1 MRTRLPEDGLIARL
15 KAKPVTSSR
24 LFLNGLP
31 DPDGLLS
38 PSIHGVTPK
47 EKREV
52 RAYINLNCEVLDPLV
67 YLLVFKRRYRNIDKI
82 LLGEQKVRI
91 DEKGEF
97 IPDEENGETGF
108 DFIIKNYEKT
118 KLYTKTV
125 EDTDN
130 ITAQTIKDFL
140 KKHSKVTINKIFVY
154 PLAFRDVATG
164 VSGKTTYDPINE
176 MYQQLIT
183 LSNLMKSGSDTIDI
197 NAVKFQ
203 IQAKLVQ
210 IHQFFA
216 VSQLGG
222 KYGELRKGT
231 MGKPVV
237 FSSRTI
243 IAATTFDNDDF
254 SVPNNVDLDTC
265 GKPLSSTVNTN
276 INFMWHHIPSIMEYL
291 YDNGMVVDEDEPIS
305 REEFM
310 SAIDYE
316 FVEHMVSIYSDSWAE
331 RLNKVEIPGRKGKY
345 INMMYKIDGE
355 DEVRVKPLTVLD
367 LMYIPAYLSSE
378 YEGRST
384 LLRRYP
390 IQDKMNIFTNKIHL
404 LSTNKTMKVEFMG
417 IEFPYYPDVRHLEE
431 VLFDPELEGTERYW
445 DIIYK
450 LPMEFKETLKI
461 SNLHLSGLDG
471 DFDGDKVGETPIM
484 SDEANEEAEK
494 KMNEL
499 SYMFNLSG
507 DSVKFMKKEPL
518 QALFSMSSLK
528 RKEPEDFNEVDR
540 AIVLDFIERK
550 HNIHKNDILKL
561 VGKFKG
567 KSRQYS
573 FKSKVV
579 LQKGDYKGIS
589 APLET
594 SFGRLIINT
603 VIFSH
608 CDAEFQDVQFDS
620 KTTGKVF
627 GRLADAVI
635 KGELPISQFK
645 ASLNYYERF
654 AFSMAPYVS
663 PSIDVRVIAM
673 GDEVLNLKKKLIE
686 DNREALDNN
695 DYVVA
700 DKICREL
707 IAKAKEVHA
716 DSDHL
721 EHYESGASKMSWTND
736 FQLGGIMM
744 GSLPT
749 GSGSSAGFKVSTA
762 SLLEGMPVEEL
773 MDYSNYATIAAYF
786 RAKNPEIGGT
796 YLKLLLVYL
805 STLKLGK
812 KDSDCGTEMT
822 LTKVISQ
829 GDAKEHIGSY
839 IVENGKLVRL
849 SWDNIDSYVGH
860 PVELRSP
867 VYCKDVHL
875 CNKCVG
881 DLIFNIVGEGGPVG
895 IEMTKKATELT
906 QKSLQKTHD
915 MSLKLV
921 HIEDLNKYL
930 VRRKK

>member
-1 MRTRLPEDGLIARL
+1 MRTRLPNDNLIARL

-24 LFLNGLP
+24 LFLNGVP

-38 PSIHGVTPK
+38 PTIHGTTTK
-47 EKREV
+47 EKRQV

-67 YLLVFKRRYRNIDKI
+67 YLLIFKRRYRNIDKI
-82 LLGEQKVRI
+82 LTGEMKVSI
-91 DEKGEF
+91 GKDGDF
-97 IPDEENGETGF
+97 IPDEENGGTGF
-108 DFIIKNYEKT
+108 DFVIDNYEKT
-118 KLYTKTV
+118 KLYTKVV
-125 EDTDN
+125 EETDN
-130 ITAQTIKDFL
+130 ISSQTIKEFL
-140 KKHSKVTINKIFVY
+140 KKHSAVTINKIFVY

-164 VSGKTTYDPINE
+164 ADGKTTYDPINE

-183 LSNLMKSGSDTIDI
+183 LGNLMKEQSNTLDK

-231 MGKPVV
+231 MGKSVTH
-237 FSSRTI
+237 SSRTI
-243 IAATTFDNDDF
+243 ISATAFENDDF
-254 SVPNNVDLDTC
+254 SVPNNIDLDTC

-276 INFMWHHIPSIMEYL
+276 INFIWHYMPKIMEYL
-291 YDNGMVVDEDEPIS
+291 YDEGMVVDDDEPVT
-305 REEFM
+305 REEFL
-310 SAIDYE
+310 SSIDYD
-316 FVEHMVSIYSDSWAE
+316 FVEHLIGVYSDSWAE
-331 RLNKVEIPGRKGKY
+331 RLNKIEIPNHKGKY
-345 INMMYKIDGE
+345 INMKLIIDGV
-355 DEVRVKPLTVLD
+355 EVIKPMTVLD
-367 LMYIPAYLSSE
+367 AMFIPAYLSSE

-390 IQDKMNIFTNKIHL
+390 IQDKMNVFTNKIHL
-404 LSTNKTMKVEFMG
+404 LSTNKTMKAEFMG
-417 IEFPYYPDVRHLEE
+417 VEYPYYPDVRDLEAI
-431 VLFDPELEGTERYW
+431 LFDEALEGTETYW
-445 DIIYK
+445 DTVYK

-484 SDEANEEAEK
+484 SDDANEEAIK
-494 KMNEL
+494 KNNEL

-518 QALFSMSSLK
+518 QALFSMSSIK
-528 RKEPEDFNEVDR
+528 RKEPEDNNEVPR
-540 AIVLDFIERK
+540 EIVLDFIQKK

-573 FKSKVV
+573 FKSKVI
-579 LQKGDYKGIS
+579 LRKGDYKGIDKTT
-589 APLET
+589 ET
-594 SFGRLIINT
+594 TFGRLVINT

-620 KTTGKVF
+620 KTLSKVF
-627 GRLADAVI
+627 GRLADKVI
-635 KGELPISQFK
+635 KAELPIQQFK
-645 ASLNYYERF
+645 DSLNYYERF
-654 AFSMAPYVS
+654 AFSMAPYVA

-673 GDEVLNLKKKLIE
+673 GDEVLDLKKKLIE
-686 DNREALDNN
+686 DNKEALENN

-700 DKICREL
+700 DKICKEL
-707 IAKAKEVHA
+707 IAKAKEVHG

-749 GSGSSAGFKVSTA
+749 GSGSSTGFKVSTA
-762 SLLEGMPVEEL
+762 SLLDGMPVDEI

-786 RAKNPEIGGT
+786 KYKNPEIGGT

-805 STLKLGK
+805 STLTLGK
-812 KDSDCGTEMT
+812 KDSDCGTVQT
-822 LTKVISQ
+822 LTKVITQSE
-829 GDAKEHIGSY
+829 AKEHIGSY
-839 IVENGKLVRL
+839 IVEKGKIVRL
-849 SWDNIDSYVGH
+849 SWDNIDNYIDQ

-867 VYCKDVHL
+867 VYCKDAHL
-875 CNKCVG
+875 CNTCVG

-895 IEMTKKATELT
+895 VEMTKKATELT